1 MASSYYKEI
10 GQLLE
15 NAREEL
21 RLTLPQAS
29 AALHIRAHY
38 LHALETG
45 ELVDLPGAAYTKGY
59 LQSYAAFLHL
69 DKDEMLRRFELMEND
84 FPEKALFFPQVFSKE
99 KNPSYS
105 IVWGGLLLALIVY
118 VVWFLV
124 FKPDAAPS
132 LVTPPPLYKAGL
144 SSEFPAFNYVF
155 NLACAMPHVRV
166 YPPCYRADVSNMGVR
181 TPLPLR
187 RQIISVMELA
197 Q

>member
-1 MASSYYKEI
+1 MTSLYYKEI

-29 AALHIRAHY
+29 TALHIRAHY

-59 LQSYAAFLHL
+59 LQSYAVFLHL
-69 DKDEMLRRFELMEND
+69 DKDEMLRRFELLEND

-105 IVWGGLLLALIVY
+105 IVYGGVFLAMMVY
-118 VVWFLV
+118 AFWFLV
-124 FKPDAAPS
+124 FRPDTAPS
-132 LVTPPPLYKAGL
+132 LVAPVPLYKEGI
-144 SSEFPAFNYVF
+144 SSEFPASNYVF
-155 NLACAMPHVRV
+155 NLACATPKVRV
-166 YPPCYRADVSNMGVR
+166 YPPCYRSDVSNIEVSN
-181 TPLPLR
+181 PLLLR

-197 Q
+197 R